1 MKVTKSKFNTS
12 HTVVYIEETDEKYP
26 ALKRHFKK
34 HGLAFKQ
41 GNFIFFD
48 MPTIRKNNYDDKT
61 HMTFIEAHEIAHTV
75 LNHTQSSKQIEAE
88 ADFLAVLLCK
98 DMNYNKSSKLG
109 QSYFHE
115 RNGISFEKFQK
126 KYGNDIY
133 SRISM

>member
-1 MKVTKSKFNTS
+1 MKVVKSKFDPS
-12 HTVVYIEETDEKYP
+12 HTIVYTEVSDEKYP

-48 MPTIRKNNYDDKT
+48 MPTIRKYKYDDKD
-61 HMTFIEAHEIAHTV
+61 HLTFIEAHEIAHTV
-75 LNHTQSSKQIEAE
+75 LNHTQTSKQIEAE

-109 QSYFHE
+109 KSYFRE
-115 RNGISFEKFQK
+115 RNGISFEKFQT
-126 KYGNDIY
+126 KYGKDIY